1 MPDLCGINHL
11 TVSTSD
17 LDRLVTYYEE
27 LLGARLAFERAAT
40 STDPRV
46 AVVDVG
52 GDDHLMIVETATA
65 PRTELD
71 PLGRAG
77 WGLRV
82 GTYAQLREVRE
93 RVLRAGWPVGEI
105 ETLPTQWTVT
115 VRDPDGRPVDVRAHR
130 PRTAPSPTGGRGV
143 GAEDADA
150 LPGDLAEVGGG
161 AGAGRHGLIHDVVV
175 DDVALAAFVAFPADE
190 ALALRERDRLGD
202 GRRADAE
209 ACGEF

>member
-1 MPDLCGINHL
+1 MPDLFGINHL

-17 LDRLVTYYEE
+17 LDRLVAYYEE
-27 LLGARLAFERAAT
+27 LLGARLAFERPAT
-40 STDPRV
+40 STDPRI

-52 GDDHLMIVETATA
+52 GDDHLMIVETAAA
-65 PRTELD
+65 PHTDLD

-82 GTYAQLREVRE
+82 GTYAQLHEVRE

-130 PRTAPSPTGGRGV
+130 PRTAPSPTV
-143 GAEDADA
+143 PD
-150 LPGDLAEVGGG
+150 
-161 AGAGRHGLIHDVVV
+161 
-175 DDVALAAFVAFPADE
+175 
-190 ALALRERDRLGD
+190 
-202 GRRADAE
+202 
-209 ACGEF
+209 